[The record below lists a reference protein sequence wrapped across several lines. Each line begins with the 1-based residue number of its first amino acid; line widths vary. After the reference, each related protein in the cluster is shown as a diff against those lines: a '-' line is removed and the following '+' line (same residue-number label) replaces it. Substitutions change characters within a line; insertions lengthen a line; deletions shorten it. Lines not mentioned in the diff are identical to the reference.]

1 MFSNDS
7 DMRAVNGKNRD
18 VENMF
23 ASASDYRI
31 FSNEFIFS
39 GVFTVILEIF

>member
-7 DMRAVNGKNRD
+7 EMRAVNGKNRD

-23 ASASDYRI
+23 TLASDYRI
-31 FSNEFIFS
+31 FLMSLS
-39 GVFTVILEIF
+39 GVFTFVLETF

>member
-7 DMRAVNGKNRD
+7 DMRAVNDKNRD

-23 ASASDYRI
+23 ALASDYRI
-31 FSNEFIFS
+31 FSNEFIFC
-39 GVFTVILEIF
+39 GVFTFVLEIF

>member
-39 GVFTVILEIF
+39 GVFTFVLETF